1 MEGSMMNIVVLG
13 ASRGLGDAFVKG
25 LPEKGDRVWVVSRSR
40 PDSLSLNDGVHR
52 TWIEADL
59 SKSDSSNQIAE
70 ALKGEPVD
78 LLIYNAGIWEKE
90 GWQSHYDFEKD
101 DPQDIAN
108 IIQVNTTS
116 AILCTQKLLPN
127 LKKSENAKVILI
139 GSTDGI
145 EQNGSKQVTYV
156 ASKFGIR
163 GIASALRENLRKYEI
178 AVTCINPGS
187 IAATI
192 PYEEGAEKALALY
205 KGACIPVQDI
215 VAMVKTIAQLS
226 KASCVKEINMP
237 AMMDLNA

>member
-1 MEGSMMNIVVLG
+1 MNFVVLG

-25 LPEKGDRVWVVSRSR
+25 LPEKGDRVWIVSRSR
-40 PDSLSLNDGVHR
+40 PDSLTLNDGVHR
-52 TWIEADL
+52 SWIEADL
-59 SKSDSSNQIAE
+59 SRSESSNRIAE
-70 ALKGEPVD
+70 ALKDEPIDV
-78 LLIYNAGIWEKE
+78 LIYNAGIWETE

-101 DPQDIAN
+101 DPEEIAN
-108 IIQVNTTS
+108 IIHVNTTS

-127 LKKSENAKVILI
+127 LKKSEKAKVFLI

-145 EQNGSKQVTYV
+145 ENNGSKQVTYV

-178 AVTCINPGS
+178 GVTCINPGN
-187 IAATI
+187 IAASI
-192 PYEEGAEKALALY
+192 PYEEGSEKVLTLY
-205 KGACIPVQDI
+205 KGTSIPVQDI
-215 VAMVKTIAQLS
+215 VSLVKTIAHLS

>member
-1 MEGSMMNIVVLG
+1 MNFVVLG

-25 LPEKGDRVWVVSRSR
+25 LPETGDRVWVVSRSV
-40 PDSLSLNDGVHR
+40 PESLSLDDGVNR
-52 TWIEADL
+52 IWIEADL
-59 SKSDSSNQIAE
+59 SLSDSSNRIAE
-70 ALKGEPVD
+70 ALNDETIDV
-78 LLIYNAGIWEKE
+78 LIYNAGIWEKE

-101 DPQDIAN
+101 DPEEIAN
-108 IIQVNTTS
+108 IIHVNTTS

-127 LKKSENAKVILI
+127 LKKSEKAKVFLI

-145 EQNGSKQVTYV
+145 ENNGSKQVAYV

-163 GIASALRENLRKYEI
+163 GIASALRESLRKYEI
-178 AVTCINPGS
+178 GVTCINPGN

-192 PYEEGAEKALALY
+192 PFEEGAEKAITLY
-205 KGACIPVQDI
+205 KGTSIPVQDI
-215 VAMVKTIAQLS
+215 VSLVKTIAHLS

>member
-1 MEGSMMNIVVLG
+1 MNFVVLG
-13 ASRGLGDAFVKG
+13 ASRGLGDAFSKG
-25 LPEKGDRVWVVSRSR
+25 LPEKGDRVWLVSRNV
-40 PDSLSLNDGVHR
+40 PESLSMNDGINR
-52 TWIEADL
+52 NWIEADL
-59 SKSDSSNQIAE
+59 SLSDSSNRIAE
-70 ALKGEPVD
+70 ALNDETIDV
-78 LLIYNAGIWEKE
+78 LIYNAGIWETE

-101 DPQDIAN
+101 DPEEIAN

-127 LKKSENAKVILI
+127 LKKSEKAKVFLI

-145 EQNGSKQVTYV
+145 ENNGSKQVTYV

-178 AVTCINPGS
+178 GVTCINPGN

-192 PYEEGAEKALALY
+192 PYEEGSEKAITLY
-205 KGACIPVQDI
+205 KGTSIPVQDI
-215 VAMVKTIAQLS
+215 VSLVKTIAHLS

-237 AMMDLNA
+237 AMMDMNG

>member
-25 LPEKGDRVWVVSRSR
+25 LPEKGDQVWVVSRRS

-78 LLIYNAGIWEKE
+78 VLIYNAGIWEKE

-178 AVTCINPGS
+178 GVTCINPGS

>member
-1 MEGSMMNIVVLG
+1 MNFVVLG

-25 LPEKGDRVWVVSRSR
+25 LPEKGDRVWVVSRSV
-40 PDSLSLNDGVHR
+40 PESLSLDDGVNR
-52 TWIEADL
+52 IWIEADL
-59 SKSDSSNQIAE
+59 SLSDSNNRIAE
-70 ALKGEPVD
+70 ALNDETIDV
-78 LLIYNAGIWEKE
+78 LIYNAGIWETE

-101 DPQDIAN
+101 DPEEIAN
-108 IIQVNTTS
+108 IIHVNTTS

-127 LKKSENAKVILI
+127 LKKSEKAKVFLI

-145 EQNGSKQVTYV
+145 ENNGSKQVAYV

-178 AVTCINPGS
+178 GVTCINPGN

-192 PYEEGAEKALALY
+192 PYEEGSEKALTLY
-205 KGACIPVQDI
+205 KGTSIPVQDI
-215 VAMVKTIAQLS
+215 VSLVKTIAHLS

>member
-1 MEGSMMNIVVLG
+1 MNFVVLG

-25 LPEKGDRVWVVSRSR
+25 LPEKGDRVWMVSRSR
-40 PDSLSLNDGVHR
+40 PDSLTLNDGVHR

-59 SKSDSSNQIAE
+59 SLNDASNRIAE
-70 ALKGEPVD
+70 ALKEEPIDV
-78 LLIYNAGIWEKE
+78 LIYNAGIWETD

-101 DPQDIAN
+101 DPAEIAN
-108 IIQVNTTS
+108 IIHVNTTS

-127 LKKSENAKVILI
+127 LKKSENAKVFLI

-145 EQNGSKQVTYV
+145 ENNGSSQVTYV

-163 GIASALRENLRKYEI
+163 GIASALRVNLRNYQI
-178 AVTCINPGS
+178 GVTCINPGS

-205 KGACIPVQDI
+205 KGTCIPVQDI
-215 VAMVKTIAQLS
+215 VSLVKAITSLS

-237 AMMDLNA
+237 AMMDRNV